1 MEEYLP
7 LLMYLTLWIFLYH
20 FIIIP
25 KTAEA
30 AFETWQKRLEDD
42 RQLILDITAPVL
54 EEIESML
61 ESRFQS
67 FWGSISQLGQ
77 KAQDMNPANDMK
89 KAIKS
94 GDLYSILAEYI
105 TGKAGLGSLSSL
117 IKTKQGQNELDD
129 GPELGRL

>member
-1 MEEYLP
+1 M
-7 LLMYLTLWIFLYH
+7 TIWILLYH
-20 FIIIP
+20 FAIIP
-25 KTAEA
+25 RTAQA
-30 AFETWQKRLEDD
+30 AFETWQKRLEEE

-54 EEIESML
+54 EEIEVML
-61 ESRFQS
+61 ETRFQS

-105 TGKAGLGSLSSL
+105 SGKAGFGSLSGL
-117 IKTKQGQNELDD
+117 IQTKQGQNQANEEV
-129 GPELGRL
+129 GLGRL